1 MVLSNPKL
9 RVGLVTTHIP
19 HAKVHK
25 SISVDKI
32 VKKGILFANGL
43 QQNFGIS
50 HPKICVLSLDPHSGE
65 QGLNW

>member
-32 VKKGILFANGL
+32 VKEFFCKWIKTKLRY
-43 QQNFGIS
+43 
-50 HPKICVLSLDPHSGE
+50 LSSKNLCSKLE
-65 QGLNW
+65 SSFWRARFNW